1 MDENKCFKKMM
12 DNNSDKGKIFKTIQ
26 LKEDLENV
34 SLSDSISVMS
44 ELYDEKN
51 ATIKLDDDSRLDSR
65 IIVKDKYN
73 TETSSEGF
81 YLYLFREYSSK
92 LREGTVYMKVDFCH
106 AGNGLTIP
114 FIIPTT
120 SDGGS
125 PIYLNNYFDLAELKE
140 GIPLNKVYDNL
151 YIPIKVI
158 YSEADKKY
166 WYYLPDNYVENAYLG
181 LGEEDDNKM
190 MFNLFELKIRNQS
203 YETNF

>member
-1 MDENKCFKKMM
+1 
-12 DNNSDKGKIFKTIQ
+12 
-26 LKEDLENV
+26 
-34 SLSDSISVMS
+34 
-44 ELYDEKN
+44 
-51 ATIKLDDDSRLDSR
+51 
-65 IIVKDKYN
+65 
-73 TETSSEGF
+73 
-81 YLYLFREYSSK
+81 
-92 LREGTVYMKVDFCH
+92 MKVDFCH

-125 PIYLNNYFDLAELKE
+125 PIYLNNFFDLSELKE

-151 YIPIKVI
+151 YIPINVI

-166 WYYLPDNYVENAYLG
+166 WYYLPDNYVENTYLG